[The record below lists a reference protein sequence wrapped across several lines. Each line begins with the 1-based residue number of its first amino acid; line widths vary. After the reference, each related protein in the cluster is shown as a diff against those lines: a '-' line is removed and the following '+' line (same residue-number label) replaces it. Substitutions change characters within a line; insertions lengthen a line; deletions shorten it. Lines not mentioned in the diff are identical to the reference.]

1 MFSFL
6 QELKEGLLISFRAI
20 RANKM
25 RSVLT
30 TLGIFIGIISVT
42 LMGTAIEGLDRKFEE
57 SISKIGADVL
67 YVQKFPWFMGQE
79 FWTLRNRRN
88 IAVKDADAIERQS
101 IYADAVAPQ
110 MGTRRSVKY
119 KGKIVEG
126 VQVIGTTDQYIALG
140 GLDLSNGRFFS
151 AMESDGGRPVV
162 VLGTDVANELFPFE
176 DPLGKTVKV
185 GNYTFRVVGVL
196 DKQGSFLGLVSL
208 DNQVILP
215 IERFEKLFGGTHRRY
230 VTVAVKAP
238 TVELVPETKEEIR
251 GIMRKQRRLAPAEED
266 DFAINQQEAF
276 KQVFDSIGAVIAGVG
291 LFITGLSLFVGGIG
305 IMNIMFVSVTERTR
319 EIGVRKAIGAPSR
332 TILMQFL
339 IEAAFLCLLGG
350 LIGVAIAFPLSL
362 IIDTVLPTAM
372 PLSIVGIA
380 LLVSVLVGVI
390 SGFLPAYRASRMNP
404 VDALRYE

>member
-1 MFSFL
+1 MFSL
-6 QELKEGLLISFRAI
+6 LRELKEGLLISFRAI

-42 LMGTAIEGLDRKFEE
+42 LMGTAIEGLDRKFED

-88 IAVKDADAIERQS
+88 IQVKDADAIERQS
-101 IYADAVAPQ
+101 VYVDAVAPQ

-151 AMESDGGRPVV
+151 PMESDGGRPVV
-162 VLGTDVANELFPFE
+162 VLGIDVAEELFPYE
-176 DPLGKTVKV
+176 DPVGKTVKV
-185 GNYTFRVVGVL
+185 GNHTFRVVGVL
-196 DKQGSFLGLVSL
+196 SKQGSFLGLVSL

-215 IERFEKLFGGTHRRY
+215 IERFEKLFGGTRHRY

-238 TVELVPETKEEIR
+238 SVEMVPEVKEEIR
-251 GIMRKQRRLAPAEED
+251 GIMRKQRHLAPAEED

-319 EIGVRKAIGAPSR
+319 EIGVRKAIGAPRR

-339 IEAAFLCLLGG
+339 IESAFLCLLGG

-380 LLVSVLVGVI
+380 LLVSVFVGVV
-390 SGFLPAYRASRMNP
+390 SGFLPAYRASRMDP
-404 VDALRYE
+404 VEALRYE